1 MQLQLQLH
9 GYDHRLYTWSRCKAL
24 RKRISTPNGA
34 ARSSE
39 CTPTCSIKARWCIDI
54 KYGVKMEAIG
64 LLQEWVQNIGS
75 QAGLTANN
83 TTILSGAVGAPESR
97 LEAEVE
103 LGNLAELEAFWG
115 QVPSQ
120 AHKAWSQRAQHYLI
134 DGSPQ
139 WEVYRNVSMPA
150 MPEKGS
156 ALSRPARE
164 PSQQTESGLILPD
177 SAHSL
182 EVLVA
187 DTAPDQAE
195 DSASLDDNVILDWKG
210 DPMQIN
216 PGDKLPFGFK

>member
-1 MQLQLQLH
+1 MQLQRH
-9 GYDHRLYTWSRCKAL
+9 CYDYRLYTWSRCKAL
-24 RKRISTPNGA
+24 RRRISTPTGA
-34 ARSSE
+34 TRSSY

-64 LLQEWVQNIGS
+64 LLQEWVQDIGS
-75 QAGLTANN
+75 QAGLIANN

-97 LEAEVE
+97 LELEVE
-103 LGNLAELEAFWG
+103 LDNLAELEAFWG
-115 QVPSQ
+115 QIPPQ

-139 WEVYRNVSMPA
+139 WEVYRNVSVLP
-150 MPEKGS
+150 MPERGS

-177 SAHSL
+177 SAQSL

-195 DSASLDDNVILDWKG
+195 ESASVDDNVILDWKG

>member
-1 MQLQLQLH
+1 MQLQLH
-9 GYDHRLYTWSRCKAL
+9 GYDHRLYTGSRCTAL
-24 RKRISTPNGA
+24 PKRTSTPVGA
-34 ARSSE
+34 SKSCHCA
-39 CTPTCSIKARWCIDI
+39 PTCSIKARWCIDI

-64 LLQEWVQNIGS
+64 LIQEWVQVIGS
-75 QAGLTANN
+75 QAGLTARN

-97 LEAEVE
+97 LELEVE
-103 LGNLAELEAFWG
+103 LDNLAELEAFWG
-115 QVPSQ
+115 QIPSQ

-139 WEVYRNVSMPA
+139 WEVYRNVSVLA

-187 DTAPDQAE
+187 DTASDQAE
-195 DSASLDDNVILDWKG
+195 EAASLEDNVMLDWKG

-216 PGDKLPFGFK
+216 PGDKLPFSFK

>member
-1 MQLQLQLH
+1 
-9 GYDHRLYTWSRCKAL
+9 
-24 RKRISTPNGA
+24 
-34 ARSSE
+34 
-39 CTPTCSIKARWCIDI
+39 
-54 KYGVKMEAIG
+54 MEAIG

-97 LEAEVE
+97 LELEVE

-115 QVPSQ
+115 QIPSQ

-156 ALSRPARE
+156 ALSQPARE
-164 PSQQTESGLILPD
+164 SSQQTQSGLILPD
-177 SAHSL
+177 SAQSL

-187 DTAPDQAE
+187 DTAPDQAGE
-195 DSASLDDNVILDWKG
+195 SASMDDNVILDWKG